1 MPYKEILV
9 SLDASDTGRRRR
21 RFAIAVGR
29 RFGAYIVGYYLSP
42 TTIAEPGW
50 RRAERVNTGMP
61 PEEVAAS
68 IEQQFEEELSLS
80 GLNGRWMLSGE
91 PRLER
96 LIEEIRYVDL
106 AVLGL
111 GDPDRLTADPQGFSL
126 GDVVT
131 ACGRPVLATP
141 VGGLP
146 ETCGK
151 NVLLAW
157 DGSREATRALHDAI
171 PLMESADSVKVVSIA
186 SAGNATDVAERAVLH
201 LARHGIE
208 AIVDKTSV
216 LNSDVGSELVNRAA
230 ILEVDLIVA
239 GAYGH
244 SKVAEFL
251 LGGASESLLHQ
262 MLVPVLLS
270 H

>member
-21 RFAIAVGR
+21 RFAIALSC
-29 RFGAYIVGYYLSP
+29 RFRAHVIGYYLTP
-42 TTIAEPGW
+42 TVAGPEW
-50 RRAERVNTGMP
+50 RKSEQVNSDMAP
-61 PEEVAAS
+61 DELAAS
-68 IEQQFEEELSLS
+68 IEQEFEEELRAS
-80 GLNGRWMLSGE
+80 GLDGRWMLSSD
-91 PRLER
+91 PLLR

-111 GDPDRLTADPQGFSL
+111 GDPGRFEPDPQGFSL

-131 ACGRPVLATP
+131 ACGRPVLGAP
-141 VGGLP
+141 VGVLP

-171 PLMESADSVKVVSIA
+171 PLMENAESVKVVSIG
-186 SAGNATDVAERAVLH
+186 SGGNVTGVAERTVLH
-201 LARHGIE
+201 LARYGI
-208 AIVDKTSV
+208 AAAADNTPL
-216 LNSDVGSELVNRAA
+216 LNLDIGSELLNRAA
-230 ILEVDLIVA
+230 TLNVDLIVA

-244 SKVAEFL
+244 SKVAESIF
-251 LGGASESLLHQ
+251 GGASKSLLHQ